1 MTCLRTL
8 KDWLKS
14 GCLNRAIVRQSLKLA
29 LKLGGNRAIALTV
42 SDRIAMGQAIQF
54 NNHPFRFLLY
64 LEWGLLAVAV
74 ISVLD
79 APPARMA
86 RHGGGPPPPPGWES
100 NPLMAVIPL
109 ALFGLMGL
117 YLPMGKL
124 PRFGHTLGQILLIL
138 LILLISATMFNDGR
152 IIPVVYLVL
161 VIRGCLMFGLV
172 GRIALAATA
181 FALFLVGLQF
191 RLRSLSGLSRRL
203 PPQAEHRL
211 QGLIMGF
218 QLNFIVLFG
227 LSLLLVVLLIN
238 ALLTERQSQQRLQ
251 QANQDLRQSAQA
263 IEKLA
268 MDQERS
274 RIARDIHDALGHSL
288 TALNIQIESALK
300 LWEKDPMRAQ
310 QFLRNAKRL
319 GSQSLQ
325 EVRQSVATLRQD
337 PLAGTT
343 LENAIISLLQDLEQ
357 DLVQTVENNPGKAS
371 ALTITH
377 DIQLSRPLPANLSA
391 ILYRIVQEGLTNIVK
406 HANAS
411 HIHLHLVS
419 SAAIAT
425 LTLEDN
431 GTGFNLDQART
442 GFGLQSMRDRAESA
456 GGIFTLTSSSA
467 SSSASPT
474 AHKSGTRIQVSLPL
488 SPLTHR

>member
-1 MTCLRTL
+1 M
-8 KDWLKS
+8 S
-14 GCLNRAIVRQSLKLA
+14 RAIQL
-29 LKLGGNRAIALTV
+29 
-42 SDRIAMGQAIQF
+42 

-64 LEWGLLAVAV
+64 IEWGLLAVAI

-79 APPARMA
+79 APPARMG
-86 RHGGGPPPPPGWES
+86 RHNGPPPGWEHS
-100 NPLMAVIPL
+100 PSIALVPLIF
-109 ALFGLMGL
+109 FGLMGL
-117 YLPMGKL
+117 YLPVGKL
-124 PRFGHTLGQILLIL
+124 SRLSHTLAQILLIL
-138 LILLISATMFNDGR
+138 LILLSSASAFNDGR

-172 GRIALAATA
+172 GRIVLAGTA
-181 FALFLVGLQF
+181 FTLFLVGLQF
-191 RLRSLSGLSRRL
+191 RLRSLSGISRRL
-203 PPQAEHRL
+203 PPQAQHRL
-211 QGLIMGF
+211 EGLIMSF
-218 QLNFIVLFG
+218 QINFIVLFG

-238 ALLTERQSQQRLQ
+238 ALLTERQSQRRLQ
-251 QANQDLRQSAQA
+251 QANQNLRQSAQE

-300 LWEKDPMRAQ
+300 LWEKDPHRAQ
-310 QFLRNAKRL
+310 QFLSNAKRL

-337 PLAGTT
+337 PLAGDT
-343 LENAIISLLQDLEQ
+343 LENAIARLLQD
-357 DLVQTVENNPGKAS
+357 VENNPAH
-371 ALTITH
+371 AVTVTP

-391 ILYRIVQEGLTNIVK
+391 ILYRIVQEGLTNIIK

-419 SAAIAT
+419 SEAIAT

-431 GTGFNLDQART
+431 GTGFNPSLART
-442 GFGLQSMRDRAESA
+442 GFGLQSMRDRAEST
-456 GGIFTLTSSSA
+456 GGTFILT
-467 SSSASPT
+467 SPT
-474 AHKSGTRIQVSLPL
+474 AHSSGTRLQVSLPL
-488 SPLTHR
+488 PAINRSLAPSAEQPID